1 MGNTYR
7 GIGKEVPMPWQET
20 CVMDERMAFVVDW
33 QRDEMTFA
41 DLCRYYVISR
51 KTGYKLIARFQAE
64 GVDGLRDRS
73 RAPHH
78 HPNAVSEAVARA
90 VVAVRQTHPSWGPK
104 KIRAWLAHKR
114 PEAIWP
120 AESTIAALLDREGL
134 VKRRR
139 VRRHVPPHATGLSVC
154 AVANDVWGVD
164 FKGWFRLGNGERCEP
179 LSLSDLASRYVL
191 RLQAVA
197 RADTAHVWPLFDAA
211 FREFGPPKA
220 MRSDNGPP
228 FASSG
233 AGGLTE
239 LAVRLIKAGVVPERI
254 APGKPQQNGRHER
267 LHLTVQ
273 QDTASPPAATRRA
286 QQRRF
291 DAFRRVFNEERPHEA
306 LGQRPPAALY
316 DPPPRP
322 YSGRLRE
329 PEYDADHVVRRVR
342 QNGEIKWKGDLIFIG
357 QALVGEPVG
366 LIEIDDGRWRLR
378 YGPIELGDIDPHGT
392 FTRLRARARPRPK
405 PQPQPPG

>member
-1 MGNTYR
+1 
-7 GIGKEVPMPWQET
+7 MPWEET
-20 CVMDERMAFVVDW
+20 CVMDERMAFVVEW
-33 QRDEMTFA
+33 QRGETTMA
-41 DLCRYYVISR
+41 ELCRAFGVSR
-51 KTGYKLIARFQAE
+51 KTGYKLIERFLSE
-64 GVDGLRDRS
+64 GVDGLKDRS
-73 RAPHH
+73 RAPQH
-78 HPNAVSEAVARA
+78 HPNAVSERVSRA
-90 VVAVRQTHPSWGPK
+90 VVAVRHAHPSWGAK
-104 KIRAWLAHKR
+104 KIRAWLERKR
-114 PEAIWP
+114 PETSWP

-139 VRRHVPPHATGLSVC
+139 VRRHVPSSPAGLSVC
-154 AVANDVWGVD
+154 AAANDVWGAD
-164 FKGWFRLGNGERCEP
+164 FKGWFRLGNGQRCDP

-191 RLQAVA
+191 RLQAVE
-197 RADTAHVWPLFDAA
+197 RTDTAHVWPIFDAA

-228 FASSG
+228 FASTG

-239 LAVRLIKAGVVPERI
+239 LAVRLIKVGVVPERI

-273 QDTASPPAATRRA
+273 QETASPPAANRRA

-291 DAFRRVFNEERPHEA
+291 DAFRRVFNAERPHEA
-306 LGQRPPAALY
+306 LGQLPPAAVY
-316 DPPPRP
+316 DPPPRS

-329 PEYDADHVVRRVR
+329 PEYDTDQVVRRVR
-342 QNGEIKWKGDLIFIG
+342 QSGEIKWKGDLIFIG

-366 LIEIDDGRWRLR
+366 LIETEDGCWELH
-378 YGPIELGDIDPHGT
+378 YGPIELGHIDPDGT
-392 FTRLRARARPRPK
+392 FTRLKAGARPRLE

>member
-1 MGNTYR
+1 
-7 GIGKEVPMPWQET
+7 MPWEET
-20 CVMDERMAFVVDW
+20 CVMNERMAFLVEW
-33 QRDEMTFA
+33 QREEASMA
-41 DLCRYYVISR
+41 ELCRWFGVSR

-64 GVDGLRDRS
+64 GVDGLKDRS

-78 HPNAVSEAVARA
+78 HPNAVSAAMARA
-90 VVAVRQTHPSWGPK
+90 VVGVRQAHPSWGPK
-104 KIRAWLAHKR
+104 KIRAWLGHKR
-114 PEAIWP
+114 PDAIWP
-120 AESTIAALLDREGL
+120 AESTIAVLLDREGL

-139 VRRHVPPHATGLSVC
+139 VRRHVPTHETRLRAC
-154 AVANDVWGVD
+154 AAANDVWGVD
-164 FKGWFRLGNGERCEP
+164 FKGWFRLGNGARCDP
-179 LSLSDLASRYVL
+179 FSLSDLASRYVL

-197 RADTAHVWPLFDAA
+197 RPDTAHVWPIFDAA

-233 AGGLTE
+233 AGGLTA
-239 LAVRLIKAGVVPERI
+239 LAVRLIKLGIVPERI

-273 QDTASPPAATRRA
+273 QDTASPPAANRRA

-306 LGQRPPAALY
+306 LGQLPPAAVY
-316 DPPPRP
+316 NPPPRP

-329 PEYDADHVVRRVR
+329 PDYDADHVVRRVR
-342 QNGEIKWKGDLIFIG
+342 QNGEIKWKGDLVFIG
-357 QALVGEPVG
+357 EALIGEPIG
-366 LIEIDDGRWRLR
+366 LRETEDGRWRLR
-378 YGPIELGDIDPHGT
+378 YGPIELGHIEPDGI
-392 FTRLRARARPRPK
+392 FTRLKAGARPRLE